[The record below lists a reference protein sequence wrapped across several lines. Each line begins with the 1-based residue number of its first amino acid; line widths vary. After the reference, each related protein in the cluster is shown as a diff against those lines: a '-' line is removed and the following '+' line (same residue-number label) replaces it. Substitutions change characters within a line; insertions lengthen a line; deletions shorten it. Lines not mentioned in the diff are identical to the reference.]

1 MVKHALIVGT
11 GSIAKRHL
19 KNLKILYPDAKVF
32 CVSTSGRKIK
42 RGEIEGAE
50 VLRNIETALSFHL
63 DIAIIATPSTHHLF
77 YAEILTRNRVPILI
91 EKPLCADLC
100 ELDEFKDLSAE
111 GKIAVAYNFRFSS
124 AAQFLKNYISSG
136 KLGRIDTVF
145 CEVGQYLPD
154 WRPAVD
160 YRHGVSAQKKLG
172 GGALLELSHEIDY
185 LNWFFG
191 SLKRVSAVSR
201 KVSDLEIDVE
211 DNVDAIL
218 ESNDGAII
226 HLHLDFL
233 QRPASRTL
241 KVISEHGCLNWNL
254 LRNEIKY
261 TKVDGTIETL
271 FDDPNYDT
279 NDMYIEQLSAFISFT
294 KGNSFFES
302 GFENGVKVMSVVT
315 AIREASLSETW
326 VSL

>member
-1 MVKHALIVGT
+1 MKHALIVGT

-19 KNLKILYPDAKVF
+19 KNLRTLYPDAKVF
-32 CVSTSGRKIK
+32 CFSPSGRKVK
-42 RGEIEGAE
+42 RSELEGSE
-50 VLRNIETALSFHL
+50 VVKSLESALSFNL

-77 YAEILTRNRVPILI
+77 YAEILTRHRIPILI

-100 ELDEFKDLSAE
+100 ELDDFKDLSVQR
-111 GKIAVAYNFRFSS
+111 KIGVAYNFRFSP
-124 AAQFLKNYISSG
+124 AAQFVKNYISHG
-136 KLGRIDTVF
+136 KLGRVDTVF

-160 YRHGVSAQKKLG
+160 YRHGVSAQKKFG

-211 DNVDAIL
+211 DNVDAVL
-218 ESNDGAII
+218 ESKDGAII

-233 QRPASRTL
+233 QRPASRSL
-241 KVISEHGCLNWNL
+241 KVISEYGCLNWNL
-254 LRNEIKY
+254 LRNQIKF
-261 TKVDGTIETL
+261 TNPDGTVETL
-271 FDDPNYDT
+271 FDDYEYDT
-279 NDMYIEQLSAFISFT
+279 NEMYIEQLKAFISFA

-302 GFENGVKVMSVVT
+302 GFENGVNVMRVVA
-315 AIREASLSETW
+315 AIRKASLSESW